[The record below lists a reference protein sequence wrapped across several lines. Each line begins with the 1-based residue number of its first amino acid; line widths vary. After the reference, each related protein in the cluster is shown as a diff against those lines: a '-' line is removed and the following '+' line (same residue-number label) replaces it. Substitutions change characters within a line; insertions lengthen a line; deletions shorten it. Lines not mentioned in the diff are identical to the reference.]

1 MSRSDRRRGRVR
13 PARRRLLVLA
23 ALALLAALI
32 GGVLWLRGDE
42 FAGATAAGTPEQSAP
57 TEDGSASASTAPM
70 APRVTTPGEAT
81 ATDEPAP
88 TAGGE
93 VTVVITQAGW
103 GTSGNAAEVSGFVS
117 GVIEDGGTCRV
128 AMTHDGETVTAERE
142 ALADATTTACGA
154 IEIGDLEMASGWW
167 DAVLSYES
175 PTSSGQSEPVAVLV
189 PTR

>member
-1 MSRSDRRRGRVR
+1 VR
-13 PARRRLLVLA
+13 PARRWLLVLA

-42 FAGATAAGTPEQSAP
+42 LAGATAAGTPVHSAP
-57 TEDGSASASTAPM
+57 AQEGSSTAPTAPT

-88 TAGGE
+88 TAGGK
-93 VTVVITQAGW
+93 VNVVITQAGW
-103 GTSGNAAEVSGFVS
+103 GTSGTAAEVSGFVS

-128 AMTHDGETVTAERE
+128 TMTHDGETVTAERE
-142 ALADATTTACGA
+142 GLADATTTACGV
-154 IEIGDLEMASGWW
+154 IEIGDPDMASGWW

-175 PTSSGQSEPVAVLV
+175 PTSSGESEPVAVLV